1 MTSRTID
8 EKGFVLDTEKKNI
21 RILVMRT
28 CTSGNLLSLLTYIV
42 YQAAGSFLQVLNQ
55 EKFSTKSTVVNRC
68 QKRSALMQYVIQ

>member
-55 EKFSTKSTVVNRC
+55 EKSSTKSTVVNRC